1 MIRVLVIG
9 YGYWGPNLVRNLV
22 YCPSTQPVAICDRD
36 PKRLAK
42 AKQVFP
48 SIDTFTDLDSALA
61 NGVDAV
67 VIATPTSTHYPLA
80 LPCLDAGKHVLLEK
94 PITRTAAE
102 ARDLIARAR
111 RAGRVLMV
119 DHTFIYAAAVR
130 RAKEI
135 IDAGDLGDIYF
146 IDSVRINLGLVQADI
161 NVFWDLAPHDL
172 SIIDHLLGRSPAQV
186 AAVGRA
192 HVNDREDVGVAT
204 LHYDD
209 RLLASAHV
217 NWLSP
222 VKIRQLVI
230 GGAKKSLVLNDLDPT
245 EPLRVYD
252 RGIERQADPESQRNL
267 LIQYRLGDMW
277 APHVGR
283 EEPLQ
288 TLIQHFADCILSG
301 RTPLTDGEAG
311 LRIVELLE
319 ATDRSLALQG
329 APVPLRPAESSVVR
343 QAA

>member
-1 MIRVLVIG
+1 MIRVLVVG

-22 YCPSTQPVAICDRD
+22 HCPSTQPAGICDRD
-36 PKRLAK
+36 PRRLAK
-42 AKQVFP
+42 AKQIFP
-48 SIDTFTDLDSALA
+48 GIDTFTDLDAALA
-61 NGVDAV
+61 QGVDGV
-67 VIATPTSTHYPLA
+67 VIATPASTHYPLA
-80 LPCLDAGKHVLLEK
+80 LRCLDAGKHVLLEK

-102 ARDLIARAR
+102 ARDLIARAH

-135 IDAGDLGDIYF
+135 IEAGDLGDIYF

-172 SIIDHLLGRSPAQV
+172 SIIDHLLGRAPLQV

-204 LHYDD
+204 LHYED
-209 RLLASAHV
+209 RLLASVHV

-222 VKIRQLVI
+222 VKIRQMVI
-230 GGAKKSLVLNDLDPT
+230 GGAKRSLVLNDLDPT

-252 RGIERQADPESQRNL
+252 RGIERQAHPESQHNL

-288 TLIQHFADCILSG
+288 TLVQHFAECIAKEQ
-301 RTPLTDGEAG
+301 TPLTDG
-311 LRIVELLE
+311 
-319 ATDRSLALQG
+319 
-329 APVPLRPAESSVVR
+329 
-343 QAA
+343 